1 MKAKKTSIEGCYIL
15 QPNLYEDNRGVFFE
29 SYNQTIFE
37 NIIGRRICFVQDN
50 ISISHK
56 GVLRGLH
63 FQKGIYAQ
71 AKLIQVLKGKVL
83 DVVVDIRKGSPT
95 FGEHF
100 KMNISAKNRTSI
112 FMPKGI
118 AHGFLALTDEV
129 IFNYKCDSLYN
140 PKAEGGILYNDPEL
154 CIDWE
159 VREEELILS
168 EKDLKLP
175 LLKDLNL

>member
-1 MKAKKTSIEGCYIL
+1 
-15 QPNLYEDNRGVFFE
+15 
-29 SYNQTIFE
+29 
-37 NIIGRRICFVQDN
+37 
-50 ISISHK
+50 
-56 GVLRGLH
+56 
-63 FQKGIYAQ
+63 
-71 AKLIQVLKGKVL
+71 
-83 DVVVDIRKGSPT
+83 
-95 FGEHF
+95 
-100 KMNISAKNRTSI
+100 
-112 FMPKGI
+112 MPKGI

>member
-118 AHGFLALTDEV
+118 AHGFL
-129 IFNYKCDSLYN
+129 
-140 PKAEGGILYNDPEL
+140 
-154 CIDWE
+154 
-159 VREEELILS
+159 EELILS

>member
-15 QPNLYEDNRGVFFE
+15 KPNLYEDNRGVFFE
-29 SYNQTIFE
+29 SYNQSIFE
-37 NIIGRRICFVQDN
+37 NIIGRKIRFVQDN

-100 KMNISAKNRTSI
+100 KMSISAKNRKSI
-112 FMPKGI
+112 FIPKGI
-118 AHGFLALTDEV
+118 AHGFIALTDEV
-129 IFNYKCDSLYN
+129 IFSYKCDSFYN
-140 PKAEGGILYNDPEL
+140 PKAEGGILFNDPEL

-159 VREEELILS
+159 VGEEELILS
-168 EKDLKLP
+168 EKDLNLP